1 MFLNKSLIII
11 PTKDRCIQIKK
22 SLNRLKNLK
31 VKAKNIIVI
40 DSSKDS
46 NYKKNRQVYLKHKIN
61 FSYSEPSIS
70 KQRNIGMKFAKKYK
84 NIKYLFFLDD
94 DIYIEKKSFFEMDK
108 AIKIY
113 KKKNLAAF
121 CFNQIQKS
129 KESLFE
135 RIKQTKFI
143 KKLGLY
149 HPKKGKILK
158 SGFQTKINNLK
169 SDLKTDWVPFAALVC
184 KKEHFVNH
192 YFDESFS
199 KYSYLEDLDFSLTL
213 KKKFIVVSK
222 ATCIHEKE
230 IERTSF
236 EFGMIEVINRYKIV
250 NKHKLNKVSLYKMI
264 ILRMLLN
271 FIFIFFKNLS
281 FSKRFYGNII
291 GMFYM
296 IFFN

>member
-113 KKKNLAAF
+113 KKKNLTAY
-121 CFNQIQKS
+121 CFNKIQK
-129 KESLFE
+129 
-135 RIKQTKFI
+135 
-143 KKLGLY
+143 
-149 HPKKGKILK
+149 
-158 SGFQTKINNLK
+158 
-169 SDLKTDWVPFAALVC
+169 
-184 KKEHFVNH
+184 
-192 YFDESFS
+192 
-199 KYSYLEDLDFSLTL
+199 
-213 KKKFIVVSK
+213 
-222 ATCIHEKE
+222 
-230 IERTSF
+230 
-236 EFGMIEVINRYKIV
+236 
-250 NKHKLNKVSLYKMI
+250 
-264 ILRMLLN
+264 
-271 FIFIFFKNLS
+271 
-281 FSKRFYGNII
+281 
-291 GMFYM
+291 
-296 IFFN
+296 

>member
-11 PTKDRCIQIKK
+11 PTKDRCVQIKK

-31 VKAKNIIVI
+31 VEAKNIIVI
-40 DSSKDS
+40 DSSKDH
-46 NYKKNRQVYLKHKIN
+46 KFRKNRQVYLKHKIN

-70 KQRNIGMKFAKKYK
+70 KQRNIGMKFSKKYK

-94 DIYIEKKSFFEMDK
+94 DIYIEKKSLFEMDK
-108 AIKIY
+108 AIKVY

-158 SGFQTKINNLK
+158 SGFQTKINNIK
-169 SDLKTDWVPFAALVC
+169 SDLKTDWVSFAALVC
-184 KKEHFVNH
+184 KKEYFVKH
-192 YFDESFS
+192 YFDESFG

-236 EFGMIEVINRYKIV
+236 EFGKIEVINRYKIV
-250 NKHKLNKVSLYKMI
+250 NKHKLNKLSLYKMI

-271 FIFIFFKNLS
+271 FIFIFFKNFS
-281 FSKRFYGNII
+281 FSKRFSGNVI
-291 GMFYM
+291 GIFYM